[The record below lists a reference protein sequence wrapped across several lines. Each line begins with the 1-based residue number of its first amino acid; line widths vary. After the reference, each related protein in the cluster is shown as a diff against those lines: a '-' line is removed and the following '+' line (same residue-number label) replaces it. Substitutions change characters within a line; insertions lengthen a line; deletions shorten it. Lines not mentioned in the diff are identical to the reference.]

1 MRRML
6 ESLHSS
12 GKAEGLLPR
21 NTYAGNAYVRGRQQ
35 STINSS
41 YLEDQS
47 TECLQLDQCL
57 CFQAAAYSD
66 ARQAEGGRIGRVV
79 HLFEA
84 EKNKIYVLTVV
95 DRATHCLLSWD
106 AVSERSTA
114 NLQACLE
121 RAPQAR
127 QYYSDAFPAYDNLYY
142 GAPYEMRSDKKETY
156 SVEAVNADLR
166 HYLKRLARKSR
177 CFSRRLDALLRNLR
191 LFAYCYN
198 QRQLRKQKY
207 PQYNLPLID
216 FLYPL

>member
-1 MRRML
+1 M
-6 ESLHSS
+6 
-12 GKAEGLLPR
+12 
-21 NTYAGNAYVRGRQQ
+21 
-35 STINSS
+35 
-41 YLEDQS
+41 
-47 TECLQLDQCL
+47 
-57 CFQAAAYSD
+57 
-66 ARQAEGGRIGRVV
+66 
-79 HLFEA
+79 
-84 EKNKIYVLTVV
+84 V

-106 AVSERSTA
+106 AVSERSTE

-177 CFSRRLDALLRNLR
+177 CFSRCLDSLRKNLR
-191 LFAYCYN
+191 IFAYCYN
-198 QRQLRKQKY
+198 QRQLMKHKY
-207 PQYNLPLID
+207 PQYNFPLID